1 MAGWLLSASLGQE
14 SHVTPRLRDTPMRLD
29 PARLRQLFLLGFPAA
44 GQAVLEVGVFAAAT
58 ALAGRVSANA
68 LAAHQIALNLAA
80 LTFMVPLGIA
90 SAAAVR
96 GGPAIR
102 RLDPRGAARAGWT
115 AIAIVLAFMPAREHH
130 FV

>member
-29 PARLRQLFLLGFPAA
+29 PARLRTLFALGFPAA
-44 GQAVLEVGVFAAAT
+44 GQTVLEVGVFAAAT
-58 ALAGRVSANA
+58 ALAGRVSADA

-80 LTFMVPLGIA
+80 FTFMIPYGIA

-96 GGPAIR
+96 VGHAVGR
-102 RLDPRGAARAGWT
+102 SDPRGAAASGWT
-115 AIAIVLAFMPAREHH
+115 A
-130 FV
+130 